1 MAALRYDFGSQGG
14 YCYIQ
19 IKKEGFIWKKNLS

>member
-14 YCYIQ
+14 FLRISKECSKPFQ
-19 IKKEGFIWKKNLS
+19 KEGFI